1 MKPSSSWYA
10 VYTKPKW
17 EKKVAE
23 LLTRKKIETYCPL
36 NKVLKQWHDRKKL
49 VEEPLF
55 TSYVFVCVSAT
66 ELTEVRKTDGIIN
79 FVYWLGKPAAIREEE
94 ITTIKRFLGEHGA
107 VNLERTRIRV
117 NDQVQVIHGPLM
129 HKEGTVLE
137 VHRKTIRVLLPS
149 LGYALVAQVEKTSVE
164 LLTPVEA
171 KEEAE
176 RSLASLAASK

>member
-1 MKPSSSWYA
+1 
-10 VYTKPKW
+10 
-17 EKKVAE
+17 
-23 LLTRKKIETYCPL
+23 
-36 NKVLKQWHDRKKL
+36 
-49 VEEPLF
+49 
-55 TSYVFVCVSAT
+55 
-66 ELTEVRKTDGIIN
+66 
-79 FVYWLGKPAAIREEE
+79 VYWLGKPAAIREEE

-164 LLTPVEA
+164 LLTTVEA